1 MSDSSIDISEFS
13 TSEDISEFWSS
24 NDENET
30 GDLEIIPETDFEELD
45 NEDKSIELNFEKSI

>member
-13 TSEDISEFWSS
+13 SS

-30 GDLEIIPETDFEELD
+30 GDLEIIPETEFKELD
-45 NEDKSIELNFEKSI
+45 NEDKSIELNFETPDYIELYRT